1 MSGLRR
7 RIHKQSCFFIAS
19 RKKSWKPQNP
29 GKAPCSKKMPGQPS
43 FAGEGCTGKSGT
55 IFQPWEKEKE
65 NIMSLPVSDLLLERL
80 MEEDVP
86 YGDLTTDILGI
97 GDMRGKIVFT
107 TREPTVLCAIEE
119 AAGILEK
126 FGAEIR
132 HLTPSGK
139 SLPPG
144 VDFLEAEGT
153 ASALHAGW
161 RLSLNLI
168 EHISGIATRT
178 RRIVDIAR
186 KINPGI
192 GIATTRKSYPG
203 LKKLAVKAVECGG
216 ARPHRLGLS
225 ESVLIFRHHLVFLES
240 MESLCTGIEQLR
252 REVPSMKLTIEVEDE
267 SGAILAAR
275 AGFDIIQIDKMSSA
289 NLVEVIRRVRT
300 VNPAVIIAAAGG
312 ITETNAAEYAATG
325 AEILVL
331 SSVFSGKP
339 SDMGVRILPL

>member
-1 MSGLRR
+1 
-7 RIHKQSCFFIAS
+7 
-19 RKKSWKPQNP
+19 
-29 GKAPCSKKMPGQPS
+29 
-43 FAGEGCTGKSGT
+43 
-55 IFQPWEKEKE
+55 
-65 NIMSLPVSDLLLERL
+65 MSLPVSEQLLERL

-97 GDMRGKIVFT
+97 GAMRGKIVFT
-107 TREPTVLCAIEE
+107 TREPTVLCATEE
-119 AAGILEK
+119 AAGILRK

-132 HLTPSGK
+132 HLTPSGEH
-139 SLPPG
+139 LQAG

-153 ASALHAGW
+153 AAALHAGW
-161 RLSLNLI
+161 RLSLNVL

-186 KINPGI
+186 EINPGI
-192 GIATTRKSYPG
+192 SVATTRKSYPG

-240 MESLCTGIEQLR
+240 MESLCAGIKRIR

-267 SGAILAAR
+267 TGAVQAAR
-275 AGFDIIQIDKMSSA
+275 TGFDIIQIDKMACSE
-289 NLVEVIRRVRT
+289 LIDVIKKVRAE
-300 VNPAVIIAAAGG
+300 NPSVMIAAAGG
-312 ITETNAAEYAATG
+312 ITEANAAEYAATG

-331 SSVFSGKP
+331 SSVFFGKS
-339 SDMGVRILPL
+339 SDIGVRILPL

>member
-1 MSGLRR
+1 
-7 RIHKQSCFFIAS
+7 
-19 RKKSWKPQNP
+19 
-29 GKAPCSKKMPGQPS
+29 
-43 FAGEGCTGKSGT
+43 
-55 IFQPWEKEKE
+55 
-65 NIMSLPVSDLLLERL
+65 MSLPVSEQLLERL

-97 GDMRGKIVFT
+97 GAMRGKIIFT
-107 TREPTVLCAIEE
+107 TREPTVLCATEE
-119 AAGILEK
+119 AAGILRK
-126 FGAEIR
+126 LGAEIR
-132 HLTPSGK
+132 HLTSSGEH
-139 SLPPG
+139 LQAG

-153 ASALHAGW
+153 AAALHAGW
-161 RLSLNLI
+161 RLSLNVL

-186 KINPGI
+186 ETNPGI
-192 GIATTRKSYPG
+192 SVATTRKSYPG

-240 MESLCTGIEQLR
+240 MESLCAGIERIR

-267 SGAILAAR
+267 IGAVQAAR
-275 AGFDIIQIDKMSSA
+275 AGFDIIQIDKMASA
-289 NLVEVIRRVRT
+289 DLKEVIKKARD
-300 VNPAVIIAAAGG
+300 VNPAVLIAAAGG

-339 SDMGVRILPL
+339 SDISVRILPL